1 MAANHQPRRST
12 LPKHEAR
19 QRYVEMGELV
29 ALQQIKRD
37 SELLDDHSIA
47 VGPFSRIDANAV
59 AALDGKTRGA
69 ISNLF
74 GSQAQFQAETMA
86 LALSAADWVERI
98 EYPDPGA
105 FPDADAWLDA
115 FLAAETDRG
124 PVHGSD
130 PAVDFGSLWALWLSA
145 VPYGLWSE
153 QVTRPSMEEHV
164 LVIKGLERAFGGV
177 LEHFGLELREDTT
190 LNDLACAMASL
201 VEGVWLNQ
209 CLTNRH
215 PTDPGEPIATTLRRG
230 GRLLWRGA
238 IR

>member
-1 MAANHQPRRST
+1 MPENQRSRRST
-12 LPKHEAR
+12 LPKPEAR
-19 QRYVEMGELV
+19 QRYVEIGELV

-59 AALDGKTRGA
+59 AALDGKTRGT

-74 GSQAQFQAETMA
+74 GSQAQFQVETMA

-98 EYPDPGA
+98 EYPDPA
-105 FPDADAWLDA
+105 AVPDAGAWLDA
-115 FLAAETDRG
+115 FLTGETERG

-130 PAVDFGSLWALWLSA
+130 PVVGYGTLWALWLSA

-153 QVTRPSMEEHV
+153 QVSHPSMEEHV
-164 LVIKGLERAFGGV
+164 LVIEGLERAFAGV
-177 LEHFGLELREDTT
+177 LEHFGLALRDDTT

-209 CLTNRH
+209 CLTDRH